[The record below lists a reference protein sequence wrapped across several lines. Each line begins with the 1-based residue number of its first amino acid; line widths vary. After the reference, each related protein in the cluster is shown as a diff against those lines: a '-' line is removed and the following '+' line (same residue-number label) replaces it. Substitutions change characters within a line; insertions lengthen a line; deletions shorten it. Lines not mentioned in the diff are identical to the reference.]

1 MCGRVH
7 ARHNLK
13 LRAPPEKLMS
23 IVMRLIPASIAAKP
37 LPRAAQIITLLS
49 IFATVPLAT
58 ANLLAPTELDGR
70 FPGGLQG
77 RASYSY
83 TDDQNALTTQSL
95 TNSPHHLA
103 KLNVIA
109 PMLQQK
115 LFAGL
120 EAQFNSRATT
130 LEGGTASSFQVFNA
144 TLLGHAMGKHLDV
157 SASAYNLLD
166 KKYFDP
172 APVGLTQDQIQQN
185 GRNFR
190 AQITARF

>member
-1 MCGRVH
+1 
-7 ARHNLK
+7 
-13 LRAPPEKLMS
+13 
-23 IVMRLIPASIAAKP
+23 
-37 LPRAAQIITLLS
+37 
-49 IFATVPLAT
+49 
-58 ANLLAPTELDGR
+58 
-70 FPGGLQG
+70 
-77 RASYSY
+77 
-83 TDDQNALTTQSL
+83 
-95 TNSPHHLA
+95 
-103 KLNVIA
+103 
-109 PMLQQK
+109 MLQPK

-172 APVGLTQDQIQQN
+172 APAGLTQDQIQQD

-190 AQITARF
+190 AHITAKILERMVEVKRCNQRTNQSVRIVIGTVGRGSSAV

>member
-1 MCGRVH
+1 
-7 ARHNLK
+7 
-13 LRAPPEKLMS
+13 
-23 IVMRLIPASIAAKP
+23 
-37 LPRAAQIITLLS
+37 
-49 IFATVPLAT
+49 
-58 ANLLAPTELDGR
+58 
-70 FPGGLQG
+70 
-77 RASYSY
+77 
-83 TDDQNALTTQSL
+83 
-95 TNSPHHLA
+95 
-103 KLNVIA
+103 VIA

-172 APVGLTQDQIQQN
+172 APVGLTQDQIQQD

>member
-1 MCGRVH
+1 GQSSRCV
-7 ARHNLK
+7 LF
-13 LRAPPEKLMS
+13 PQ
-23 IVMRLIPASIAAKP
+23 PASGVLVFQNPTGAHVNGFEAEIA
-37 LPRAAQIITLLS
+37 
-49 IFATVPLAT
+49 
-58 ANLLAPTELDGR
+58 GR
-70 FPGGLQG
+70 LPGGLRG

-83 TDDQNALTTQSL
+83 TDNQDAQATQSL

-157 SASAYNLLD
+157 SARAYNLLD

-172 APVGLTQDQIQQN
+172 APVGLTQDQIQQD
-185 GRNFR
+185 G
-190 AQITARF
+190 

>member
-1 MCGRVH
+1 NSSGFLVFQNTTGAH
-7 ARHNLK
+7 VNGF
-13 LRAPPEKLMS
+13 E
-23 IVMRLIPASIAAKP
+23 
-37 LPRAAQIITLLS
+37 
-49 IFATVPLAT
+49 
-58 ANLLAPTELDGR
+58 TELDGR
-70 FPGGLQG
+70 FLGGLQG

-130 LEGGTASSFQVFNA
+130 LEGGSASSFQVFNA

-172 APVGLTQDQIQQN
+172 APVGLTHDQIQS
-185 GRNFR
+185 GREELPGTDYCQILR
-190 AQITARF
+190 AD